1 MHDCRDGCNGEGL
14 EVCSSP
20 TCRHAGCCLVSAQG
34 SPGPQG
40 QAQQSRRQR
49 ALCSMPTPLHL
60 KGTGEVVDQ
69 APQGLG
75 RPSQLGRA
83 GQKDMPAYLPPL
95 RYKDHQNSQI
105 HQERVWGR
113 GPSDINLAWSSC
125 YFISPFGFMLF
136 HLILQAWLFS
146 QPAFCLALC
155 SHS

>member
-1 MHDCRDGCNGEGL
+1 MLFPHMQACGL
-14 EVCSSP
+14 LPSV
-20 TCRHAGCCLVSAQG
+20 
-34 SPGPQG
+34 SPGLAWAPG
-40 QAQQSRRQR
+40 PSPAEQAP
-49 ALCSMPTPLHL
+49 ACTVLNADPTSPSCFVRMISL
-60 KGTGEVVDQ
+60 
-69 APQGLG
+69 PQGLG

-125 YFISPFGFMLF
+125 YFISTFGFMLF
-136 HLILQAWLFS
+136 KLILQAWLFS
-146 QPAFCLALC
+146 QPAFCLAIC